1 MTPRSGDA
9 VPPDDPLRFPL
20 SPDELTALVRA
31 ALEEDGAFAD
41 VTTIATVV
49 SDRRAHAVIVARQG
63 GVIAGVPLAIAVF
76 RLLDSHVAI
85 RVDADDGERVTA
97 GMRVMQITGDPRA
110 LLSGERVAL
119 NFMQRLSGIATS
131 TARYVEEIRGT
142 GAQIVDTR
150 KTTPG
155 LRKLEKYAVRAGGGR
170 NHRID
175 LSQMVMIKDNH
186 LAAVDGDIGRAVRRA
201 REFAPEGIDV
211 EVECDTPD
219 QVRQAIAAS
228 ADIILLDNMPSEQLR
243 ECVDMV
249 HGQAM
254 TEASGGI
261 TLANVRAVAET
272 GVDWISIGALTH
284 SVRALDLAMEFVAPP

>member
-1 MTPRSGDA
+1 M
-9 VPPDDPLRFPL
+9 
-20 SPDELTALVRA
+20 RA

-49 SDRRAHAVIVARQG
+49 SDRRAHAVIVARRA

-85 RVDADDGERVTA
+85 RVDADDGEHVAA
-97 GMRVMQITGDPRA
+97 GTRIMQITGDPRA

-131 TARYVEEIRGT
+131 TASYVEEIRGT

-170 NHRID
+170 NHRLD
-175 LSQMVMIKDNH
+175 LSEMVMIKDNH
-186 LAAVDGDIGRAVRRA
+186 LTAVDGDIGRAVHRA
-201 REFAPEGIDV
+201 RHFAPEGIDV
-211 EVECDTPD
+211 EVECETPE
-219 QVRQAIAAS
+219 QVREALAAN
-228 ADIILLDNMPSEQLR
+228 ADIILLDNMSGEKLR
-243 ECVDMV
+243 ECVELV

-261 TLANVRAVAET
+261 TLANVRKVAES

-284 SVRALDLAMEFVAPP
+284 SAEALDLAMEFVAPP